1 MHWGIYHNILKFF
14 LGFALWF
21 NWLFPGSL
29 AFSGRKLWLNLCFTK
44 HLSLKGNIPSQ
55 EAVRKSGSLLWCM
68 YSTCGSAMCHVWGLV
83 WGLVSVCLL
92 LKMRGMLFKMLY
104 EGTHTD
110 HTPSPYRLHT
120 VHCLLKLWTFS
131 AIHISLMVSICI
143 ISKSE
148 ICFVI
153 FLILKNHEVNYT
165 VMIKLW
171 QIKQISFHLF
181 NMIFIFVLAAITK
194 IHRMGGL

>member
-1 MHWGIYHNILKFF
+1 
-14 LGFALWF
+14 
-21 NWLFPGSL
+21 
-29 AFSGRKLWLNLCFTK
+29 
-44 HLSLKGNIPSQ
+44 
-55 EAVRKSGSLLWCM
+55 
-68 YSTCGSAMCHVWGLV
+68 
-83 WGLVSVCLL
+83 
-92 LKMRGMLFKMLY
+92 MLY

-110 HTPSPYRLHT
+110 HTPAPYRLHT

-165 VMIKLW
+165 VMIKL
-171 QIKQISFHLF
+171 
-181 NMIFIFVLAAITK
+181 
-194 IHRMGGL
+194 